1 MTEQAQKAGQFS
13 TQLAIVSF
21 VIGTILFLIN
31 NAFHFPDLLFIGL
44 LYIGIAFILNTI
56 TFFYLIYFI
65 IIEREQKEYF
75 FLKIMILLA
84 NIPVVYLYLNN
95 IQI

>member
-1 MTEQAQKAGQFS
+1 MTQQAQKAGQFS
-13 TQLAIVSF
+13 TQLAIASF
-21 VIGTILFLIN
+21 AIGTALFLVN

-44 LYIGIAFILNTI
+44 LYIGIAFIINTI
-56 TFFYLIYFI
+56 TFFYLIYFM
-65 IIEREQKEYF
+65 IIERDHKEYF
-75 FLKIMILLA
+75 LIKIMILLA

>member
-21 VIGTILFLIN
+21 AIGTALFLVN
-31 NAFHFPDLLFIGL
+31 NTFHFSYLLFIGL
-44 LYIGIAFILNTI
+44 LFVSIAFVFNTI
-56 TFFYLIYFI
+56 TFFYLIYFMI
-65 IIEREQKEYF
+65 VERDHKEYF
-75 FLKIMILLA
+75 MIKIMILLA